1 MEISRFIDVKK
12 YKLPEYS
19 LIKQE
24 NKHGKCGLDKIKVI
38 DFPKIKICRIGV

>member
-19 LIKQE
+19 LIKQKD
-24 NKHGKCGLDKIKVI
+24 KHGKCGLDKIKVI
-38 DFPKIKICRIGV
+38 KLSKIKICRIGV